1 MVGDTENER
10 PTPRLDDG
18 DRGVAAEWLTGDDS
32 DGTSGRSSTGTADAT
47 GKARGQQKQGDD
59 DRNRKD
65 QS

>member
-1 MVGDTENER
+1 MVGDAENER
-10 PTPRLDDG
+10 PTSGLDHG
-18 DRGVAAEWLTGDDS
+18 DRSVAAEWLTGDDS
-32 DGTSGRSSTGTADAT
+32 NGTSGSPSTGTAYAT